1 MVNRI
6 TGLSERHR
14 ASDEAAASSLE
25 ALLSNPAPAGPSG
38 ASTPRVQSPLPPA
51 DDQLLGA
58 EGEEAALAAKLGGKP
73 VGRAA
78 ALRES
83 SLAPR
88 RSVSSMT
95 SDEAASRPGT
105 GGMHSQSVSRQE
117 SMAFRHSGSGGGAE
131 PERLSRSSL
140 PSLTGGRMSPAPTGM
155 GESLR
160 RGQSISWKEG
170 GTGGGAAA
178 EHEEHRASV
187 GLEAED
193 SSKSIT
199 RLSVRSSVVDE
210 LLAKV
215 SAAWVR
221 ACAFACLACIQISRH
236 GRQAAGDALR

>member
-6 TGLSERHR
+6 IGLSERHR
-14 ASDEAAASSLE
+14 PSDEAAASSLE

-58 EGEEAALAAKLGGKP
+58 EGEEAVLAAKLGGKP

-88 RSVSSMT
+88 RSVSCMT
-95 SDEAASRPGT
+95 SDEAGSRPGT

-117 SMAFRHSGSGGGAE
+117 SMAFRHSGSGSE

-170 GTGGGAAA
+170 GTGGRAAA
-178 EHEEHRASV
+178 EYEEHRVSV

-221 ACAFACLACIQISRH
+221 ACAYP
-236 GRQAAGDALR
+236 